1 MIIYLIKL
9 NLILALLCL
18 LFQVLMHRDTFF
30 GVRRLMLWG
39 IYATAF
45 LLPLCDVQA
54 LLTADTA
61 ATDMAE
67 AYASYVLPTIEV
79 TAMRVSTLGIEQSE
93 PGCGM
98 WFVGMMALWAI
109 LYLIPVVWMTLKL
122 LWQIAYIIYL
132 RCTCER
138 MKSERVKSEKY
149 ELPNTTE
156 DKGNS
161 YFSPGGEAD
170 IFHFSFYYFP
180 RPCSPFSFG
189 PWIFIHPDGM
199 DEQTLREVLIH
210 EQAHVRGWHTLD
222 ILFSQ
227 VVCILFWWNPAAWLM
242 RREVRMNLEFIADK
256 TVCDVLV
263 KSERVKSEKDV
274 LPSEL
279 KDKSYFSLGGKADIF
294 HFSLIRDYQYRLLGF
309 SLQTNVA
316 TIANNFNVLPLKR
329 RIIMMNLRR
338 TRRTGM
344 VKYILF
350 VPVAAAMLL
359 LSNIDSLARTIA
371 DKAPSPLA
379 MTEDPSSAVPSAVF
393 PPKPS
398 APKRT
403 KADPGETPNITK
415 PDTCIKP
422 IDDETLV
429 VLNGRQMSVDEFK
442 RQPNL
447 RADNIESA
455 TILGGESA
463 TAVYGEKGHKGAII
477 IDTKDS
483 DDDKVY
489 ETCEQL
495 PEYPG
500 GQLSLLEFMMK
511 NIRYPKAAQEYGVQ
525 GKVIVSFIVEK
536 DGTLTEVK
544 AAKIVGVKT
553 GQELPEMSVVAY
565 KPGQSPEETKKA
577 EEAKRYNEG
586 IAALKAEAER
596 AVKALPKRWTPG
608 KDKGKPVRVS
618 FHLPV
623 TFRLQ

>member
-1 MIIYLIKL
+1 MIYLIKF

-98 WFVGMMALWAI
+98 WFVGMLAIWAI
-109 LYLIPVVWMTLKL
+109 IYLIPVVWMTLKL
-122 LWQIAYIIYL
+122 LWQFAYIIYL
-132 RCTCER
+132 RCTC
-138 MKSERVKSEKY
+138 KPIQPLTINHKLLTIYS
-149 ELPNTTE
+149 
-156 DKGNS
+156 
-161 YFSPGGEAD
+161 
-170 IFHFSFYYFP
+170 FP

-256 TVCDVLV
+256 AVADYLMQAPLSSPVGDTALSTAANKRTEAPSGTVGGAYSSRTVWGAGSSGSCVA
-263 KSERVKSEKDV
+263 SS
-274 LPSEL
+274 L
-279 KDKSYFSLGGKADIF
+279 KA
-294 HFSLIRDYQYRLLGF
+294 YQYRLLGF
-309 SLQTNVA
+309 ATQTNVA

-359 LSNIDSLARTIA
+359 LSNIDSLARTIESKVQETPTKR
-371 DKAPSPLA
+371 KAMQGRRPPVQKTESLLVVNGTV
-379 MTEDPSSAVPSAVF
+379 TEDNGASLSPEDVNHVY
-393 PPKPS
+393 
-398 APKRT
+398 
-403 KADPGETPNITK
+403 
-415 PDTCIKP
+415 
-422 IDDETLV
+422 
-429 VLNGRQMSVDEFK
+429 VLGK
-442 RQPNL
+442 
-447 RADNIESA
+447 ESA
-455 TILGGESA
+455 R
-463 TAVYGEKGHKGAII
+463 AVYGVQSKNGVIVVE
-477 IDTKDS
+477 TKDGG
-483 DDDKVY
+483 DPIYDIV
-489 ETCEQL
+489 EQL
-495 PEYPG
+495 PKYPG
-500 GQLSLLEFMMK
+500 GEAELYGWMAMNLK
-511 NIRYPKAAQEYGVQ
+511 YPAAAMEWGVQ
-525 GKVIVSFIVEK
+525 GRVIVTFVVEK
-536 DGTLTEVK
+536 DGTLTDIS
-544 AAKIVGVKT
+544 AAKLVDPKS
-553 GQELPEMSVVAY
+553 GQEMCEIVVTA
-565 KPGQSPEETKKA
+565 KTNGQTPEEV
-577 EEAKRYNEG
+577 EAAKHLTEG
-586 IAALKAEAER
+586 IKALKAEGER
-596 AVKALPKRWTPG
+596 VVKALPKRWEPG
-608 KDKGKPVRVS
+608 KQGGKPVRVR
-618 FHLPV
+618 FNLPI

>member
-1 MIIYLIKL
+1 MIYLIKL

-98 WFVGMMALWAI
+98 WFVGMMAIWAI

-132 RCTCER
+132 RCTC
-138 MKSERVKSEKY
+138 KPIGTLFLY
-149 ELPNTTE
+149 
-156 DKGNS
+156 
-161 YFSPGGEAD
+161 
-170 IFHFSFYYFP
+170 P

-189 PWIFIHPDGM
+189 PWIFIHPEGM

-256 TVCDVLV
+256 AVADSL
-263 KSERVKSEKDV
+263 S
-274 LPSEL
+274 PIPMGGAL
-279 KDKSYFSLGGKADIF
+279 KA
-294 HFSLIRDYQYRLLGF
+294 YQYRLLGF
-309 SLQTNVA
+309 SLQKNVA

-415 PDTCIKP
+415 PDTCLTP
-422 IDDETLV
+422 IDEETLFV
-429 VLNGRQMSVDEFK
+429 VNGRQMSADEFK

-447 RADNIESA
+447 RADNIEHA
-455 TILGGESA
+455 TILGAESA
-463 TAVYGEKGHKGAII
+463 TAVYGEKGSKGAFII
-477 IDTKDS
+477 ETKDS
-483 DDDKVY
+483 INDKVY
-489 ETCEQL
+489 EKCEQL
-495 PEYPG
+495 PEYSG
-500 GQLSLLEFMMK
+500 GEAALYQFIAQ
-511 NIRYPKAAQEYGVQ
+511 NIRYPKAAMDWGVQ
-525 GKVIVSFIVEK
+525 GRVLVHFIVEK
-536 DGTLTEVK
+536 DGTLSNISASKVVDPESGKELAEVMVTYK
-544 AAKIVGVKT
+544 IQALTPEQVEAAKH
-553 GQELPEMSVVAY
+553 QE
-565 KPGQSPEETKKA
+565 
-577 EEAKRYNEG
+577 EG
-586 IAALKAEAER
+586 MKALKAEAER
-596 AVKALPKRWTPG
+596 VVKALPERWKPG
-608 KDKGKPVRVS
+608 RQHGQPVRVS
-618 FHLPV
+618 FHLPIS
-623 TFRLQ
+623 FRLR

>member
-1 MIIYLIKL
+1 MIYFIKL

-98 WFVGMMALWAI
+98 WFVGMMAIWAI

-132 RCTCER
+132 RCTCPLI
-138 MKSERVKSEKY
+138 KQ
-149 ELPNTTE
+149 LP
-156 DKGNS
+156 
-161 YFSPGGEAD
+161 SPFGEGAGVRC
-170 IFHFSFYYFP
+170 FP

-189 PWIFIHPDGM
+189 PWIFIYPEGL

-256 TVCDVLV
+256 AVCDVLV

-279 KDKSYFSLGGKADIF
+279 KDKSYFSLGGQADIF

-371 DKAPSPLA
+371 DNVKKPIELVDDNASSQYRTYSLDLTKGSSSSANLKKWEGKSLTALIVDGKPVTKVTPLTGQWLESIDISNVTI
-379 MTEDPSSAVPSAVF
+379 TEDAEGNITQMEL
-393 PPKPS
+393 
-398 APKRT
+398 RT
-403 KADPGETPNITK
+403 KKAAANADEPAVKTVVQ
-415 PDTCIKP
+415 
-422 IDDETLV
+422 TLYEA
-429 VLNGRQMSVDEFK
+429 D
-442 RQPNL
+442 
-447 RADNIESA
+447 DNIYETVEHMPEYS
-455 TILGGESA
+455 GGEA
-463 TAVYGEKGHKGAII
+463 ALYQFIA
-477 IDTKDS
+477 
-483 DDDKVY
+483 
-489 ETCEQL
+489 Q
-495 PEYPG
+495 
-500 GQLSLLEFMMK
+500 
-511 NIRYPKAAQEYGVQ
+511 NIRYPKAAQEWGVQ
-525 GKVIVSFIVEK
+525 GRVFVHFIVEK
-536 DGTLTEVK
+536 DGTLSNISASKVVDPES
-544 AAKIVGVKT
+544 
-553 GQELPEMSVVAY
+553 GQELADVVVMAYSQKPTPE
-565 KPGQSPEETKKA
+565 QI
-577 EEAKRYNEG
+577 EAAKHRTEG
-586 IAALKAEAER
+586 VKALKGEAER
-596 AVKALPKRWTPG
+596 AVKALPERWKPG
-608 KDKGKPVRVS
+608 RQHGQPVRVLIGHS
-618 FHLPV
+618 MASILA
-623 TFRLQ
+623 L

>member
-1 MIIYLIKL
+1 MIIYLLKV

-161 YFSPGGEAD
+161 YFSLGGEAD

-189 PWIFIHPDGM
+189 PWIFIHPEGM

-294 HFSLIRDYQYRLLGF
+294 HFLLIRDYQYRLLGF
-309 SLQTNVA
+309 SLQKNVA

-447 RADNIESA
+447 RADNIEHA
-455 TILGGESA
+455 TILGAESA

-477 IDTKDS
+477 IETKDS
-483 DDDKVY
+483 INDKVY
-489 ETCEQL
+489 EKCEQL
-495 PEYPG
+495 PEYSG
-500 GQLSLLEFMMK
+500 GEAALYQFIAQ
-511 NIRYPKAAQEYGVQ
+511 NIRYPKAALEWGVQ
-525 GKVIVSFIVEK
+525 GRVLVHFIVEK
-536 DGTLTEVK
+536 DGTLSNISASKVVDPKSGKELAEVRVTYK
-544 AAKIVGVKT
+544 IQALTSEQVEAAKHQEEGVK
-553 GQELPEMSVVAY
+553 
-565 KPGQSPEETKKA
+565 
-577 EEAKRYNEG
+577 
-586 IAALKAEAER
+586 ALKAEAER
-596 AVKALPKRWTPG
+596 VVKALPERWKPG
-608 KDKGKPVRVS
+608 RQHGQPVRVS

-623 TFRLQ
+623 SYRLQ

>member
-1 MIIYLIKL
+1 MIYLIKL

-132 RCTCER
+132 RCTCPLLTQ
-138 MKSERVKSEKY
+138 
-149 ELPNTTE
+149 LP
-156 DKGNS
+156 
-161 YFSPGGEAD
+161 SPFGEGAGVRR
-170 IFHFSFYYFP
+170 FP

-189 PWIFIHPDGM
+189 PWIFIHPEGL

-210 EQAHVRGWHTLD
+210 EQAHMRGWHTLD

-256 TVCDVLV
+256 AVADYLMQAPLSSPVGDTALSTAANKRTEAPSGTVGGAYSSRTVWGAGSSGSCVA
-263 KSERVKSEKDV
+263 SS
-274 LPSEL
+274 L
-279 KDKSYFSLGGKADIF
+279 KA
-294 HFSLIRDYQYRLLGF
+294 YQYRLLGF
-309 SLQTNVA
+309 SLQKNVA

-379 MTEDPSSAVPSAVF
+379 MTEEPSSAVPSAVF
-393 PPKPS
+393 PQTRHMPHAHRRGNAFRGQWPS
-398 APKRT
+398 
-403 KADPGETPNITK
+403 
-415 PDTCIKP
+415 
-422 IDDETLV
+422 
-429 VLNGRQMSVDEFK
+429 
-442 RQPNL
+442 
-447 RADNIESA
+447 
-455 TILGGESA
+455 
-463 TAVYGEKGHKGAII
+463 
-477 IDTKDS
+477 
-483 DDDKVY
+483 
-489 ETCEQL
+489 
-495 PEYPG
+495 
-500 GQLSLLEFMMK
+500 
-511 NIRYPKAAQEYGVQ
+511 
-525 GKVIVSFIVEK
+525 
-536 DGTLTEVK
+536 
-544 AAKIVGVKT
+544 
-553 GQELPEMSVVAY
+553 
-565 KPGQSPEETKKA
+565 
-577 EEAKRYNEG
+577 NEC
-586 IAALKAEAER
+586 R
-596 AVKALPKRWTPG
+596 
-608 KDKGKPVRVS
+608 RV
-618 FHLPV
+618 
-623 TFRLQ
+623 

>member
-1 MIIYLIKL
+1 MIYLIKL

-132 RCTCER
+132 RCTCPLLTQ
-138 MKSERVKSEKY
+138 
-149 ELPNTTE
+149 LP
-156 DKGNS
+156 
-161 YFSPGGEAD
+161 SPFGEGAGVRR
-170 IFHFSFYYFP
+170 FP

-256 TVCDVLV
+256 AVCDVLV
-263 KSERVKSEKDV
+263 KSERVKSEKYQFPASHETVESD
-274 LPSEL
+274 P
-279 KDKSYFSLGGKADIF
+279 YFSLGGQADIF
-294 HFSLIRDYQYRLLGF
+294 HFSLIRAYQYRLLGF
-309 SLQTNVA
+309 ATQTNVA

-359 LSNIDSLARTIA
+359 LSNIDSLARTIESKVQETPTKR
-371 DKAPSPLA
+371 KAMQGRRPPVQKTESLLVVNGTV
-379 MTEDPSSAVPSAVF
+379 TEDNGASLSPEDVNHVY
-393 PPKPS
+393 
-398 APKRT
+398 
-403 KADPGETPNITK
+403 
-415 PDTCIKP
+415 
-422 IDDETLV
+422 
-429 VLNGRQMSVDEFK
+429 VLGK
-442 RQPNL
+442 
-447 RADNIESA
+447 ESA
-455 TILGGESA
+455 R
-463 TAVYGEKGHKGAII
+463 AVYGVQSKNGVIVVE
-477 IDTKDS
+477 TKDGG
-483 DDDKVY
+483 DPIYDIV
-489 ETCEQL
+489 EQL
-495 PEYPG
+495 PKYPG
-500 GQLSLLEFMMK
+500 GEAELYGWMAMNLK
-511 NIRYPKAAQEYGVQ
+511 YPAAAMEWGVQ
-525 GKVIVSFIVEK
+525 GRVIVTFVVEK
-536 DGTLTEVK
+536 DGTLTDIS
-544 AAKIVGVKT
+544 AAKLVDPKS
-553 GQELPEMSVVAY
+553 GQEMCEIVVTA
-565 KPGQSPEETKKA
+565 KTNGQTPEEV
-577 EEAKRYNEG
+577 EAAKHLTEG
-586 IAALKAEAER
+586 IKALKAEGER
-596 AVKALPKRWTPG
+596 VVKALPKRWEPG
-608 KDKGKPVRVS
+608 KQGGKPVRVR
-618 FHLPV
+618 FNLPI

>member
-1 MIIYLIKL
+1 MIYLIKL

-54 LLTADTA
+54 LLTVDAG

-132 RCTCER
+132 RCTCPLLTQ
-138 MKSERVKSEKY
+138 
-149 ELPNTTE
+149 LP
-156 DKGNS
+156 
-161 YFSPGGEAD
+161 SPFGEGAGVRC
-170 IFHFSFYYFP
+170 FP

-189 PWIFIHPDGM
+189 PWTFIHPDGM

-256 TVCDVLV
+256 AVADYLMQAPLSSPVGDTALSTAANKRTEAPSGTVGGAYSSRTVWGAGSSGSCVA
-263 KSERVKSEKDV
+263 SS
-274 LPSEL
+274 L
-279 KDKSYFSLGGKADIF
+279 KA
-294 HFSLIRDYQYRLLGF
+294 YQYRLLGF
-309 SLQTNVA
+309 SLQKNVA

-329 RIIMMNLRR
+329 RIKMMNLKR
-338 TRRTGM
+338 TPRTGM
-344 VKYILF
+344 LKYILF

-359 LSNIDSLARTIA
+359 LSNIDMLARTIA
-371 DKAPSPLA
+371 DNVSRPQSDVSTPSPRDKV
-379 MTEDPSSAVPSAVF
+379 TTV
-393 PPKPS
+393 
-398 APKRT
+398 
-403 KADPGETPNITK
+403 KAD
-415 PDTCIKP
+415 TCLQP

-429 VLNGRQMSVDEFK
+429 VLNGRQMSADEFK

-447 RADNIESA
+447 KADNIESA
-455 TILGGESA
+455 TILGKESA
-463 TAVYGEKGHKGAII
+463 TAVYGAKGHKGAII

-483 DDDKVY
+483 GDDKVY

-553 GQELPEMSVVAY
+553 GQELPEMSIVAY
-565 KPGQSPEETKKA
+565 KPDQSPEETKKA

-596 AVKALPKRWTPG
+596 AVKALPKRWNPG

>member
-1 MIIYLIKL
+1 MVIHLLKV
-9 NLILALLCL
+9 NFILALLCL

-132 RCTCER
+132 RCTCPLIKQLPSPFGEGA
-138 MKSERVKSEKY
+138 RVRR
-149 ELPNTTE
+149 
-156 DKGNS
+156 
-161 YFSPGGEAD
+161 
-170 IFHFSFYYFP
+170 FP

-189 PWIFIHPDGM
+189 PWTFIHPDGM

-279 KDKSYFSLGGKADIF
+279 KDKSYFSLGGKADIC

-309 SLQTNVA
+309 SLQKNVA

-329 RIIMMNLRR
+329 RIKMMNLKR
-338 TRRTGM
+338 TPRTGM
-344 VKYILF
+344 LKYILF

-359 LSNIDSLARTIA
+359 LSNIDMLARTIA
-371 DKAPSPLA
+371 DNVKKPIELVDDNASSQYRTYSLDLTKGSSSSANLKKWEGKSLTALIVDGKPVTKVTPLTGQWLESIDISNVTI
-379 MTEDPSSAVPSAVF
+379 TEDAEGNITQMEL
-393 PPKPS
+393 
-398 APKRT
+398 RT
-403 KADPGETPNITK
+403 KKVAANADEPAVKTVVQ
-415 PDTCIKP
+415 
-422 IDDETLV
+422 TLYEA
-429 VLNGRQMSVDEFK
+429 D
-442 RQPNL
+442 
-447 RADNIESA
+447 DNIYA
-455 TILGGESA
+455 TVEHMPEYSGGEA
-463 TAVYGEKGHKGAII
+463 ALYQFIA
-477 IDTKDS
+477 
-483 DDDKVY
+483 
-489 ETCEQL
+489 Q
-495 PEYPG
+495 
-500 GQLSLLEFMMK
+500 
-511 NIRYPKAAQEYGVQ
+511 NIRYPKAALEWGVQ
-525 GKVIVSFIVEK
+525 GRVFVHFIVEK
-536 DGTLTEVK
+536 DGTLSNISASKVIDPES
-544 AAKIVGVKT
+544 
-553 GQELPEMSVVAY
+553 GQELADVVVMAYRQKPTPEQIEAA
-565 KPGQSPEETKKA
+565 KHRA
-577 EEAKRYNEG
+577 EGVK
-586 IAALKAEAER
+586 ALKGEAER
-596 AVKALPKRWTPG
+596 AVKALPERWKPG
-608 KDKGKPVRVS
+608 RQHGQPVRVS

-623 TFRLQ
+623 SFRLR

>member
-1 MIIYLIKL
+1 MIIYLLKL

-54 LLTADTA
+54 LLTADIA

-161 YFSPGGEAD
+161 YFSLGGEAD

-189 PWIFIHPDGM
+189 PWIFIHPEGM
-199 DEQTLREVLIH
+199 DEQTLREVIIH

-309 SLQTNVA
+309 SLQKNVA

-422 IDDETLV
+422 IDEETLFV
-429 VLNGRQMSVDEFK
+429 VNGRQMSADEFK

-447 RADNIESA
+447 RADNIEHA

-477 IDTKDS
+477 IETKDS
-483 DDDKVY
+483 INDKVY
-489 ETCEQL
+489 EKCEQL
-495 PEYPG
+495 PEYSG
-500 GQLSLLEFMMK
+500 GEAALYQFIAQ
-511 NIRYPKAAQEYGVQ
+511 NIRYPKAAMDWGVQ
-525 GKVIVSFIVEK
+525 GRVLVHFIVEK
-536 DGTLTEVK
+536 DGTLSNISASKVVDSKSGKELAEVTVTH
-544 AAKIVGVKT
+544 KIQALTPEQVEAVKH
-553 GQELPEMSVVAY
+553 QE
-565 KPGQSPEETKKA
+565 
-577 EEAKRYNEG
+577 EG
-586 IAALKAEAER
+586 MKALKAEAER
-596 AVKALPKRWTPG
+596 VVKALPERWKPG
-608 KDKGKPVRVS
+608 RQHGQPVRVS
-618 FHLPV
+618 FHLPIS
-623 TFRLQ
+623 FRLR

>member
-1 MIIYLIKL
+1 MLYLIKL
-9 NLILALLCL
+9 NIILALLCL
-18 LFQVLMHRDTFF
+18 LFQVVMHRDTFF
-30 GVRRLMLWG
+30 GVRRAMLWG
-39 IYATAF
+39 IYLTAF
-45 LLPLCDVQA
+45 LLPLWNVQYW
-54 LLTADTA
+54 LQEDA
-61 ATDMAE
+61 AAMNVASD
-67 AYASYVLPTIEV
+67 YATYVLPSLEV
-79 TAMRVSTLGIEQSE
+79 TATRVAAMGIQQEE

-98 WFVGMMALWAI
+98 WFVGVLAI
-109 LYLIPVVWMTLKL
+109 WGLLYLIPVVWMSAKL

-138 MKSERVKSEKY
+138 MKSEKVKSEKY

-161 YFSPGGEAD
+161 YFSLGGEAD

-199 DEQTLREVLIH
+199 DEQTLSEVLIH

-242 RREVRMNLEFIADK
+242 RREVRMNLEYIADK
-256 TVCDVLV
+256 AVADSL
-263 KSERVKSEKDV
+263 S
-274 LPSEL
+274 PIPMGGAL
-279 KDKSYFSLGGKADIF
+279 KA
-294 HFSLIRDYQYRLLGF
+294 YQYRLLGF
-309 SLQTNVA
+309 ATQTNVA

-344 VKYILF
+344 AKYILF

-371 DKAPSPLA
+371 DKA
-379 MTEDPSSAVPSAVF
+379 SSSIITDGDQRPDES
-393 PPKPS
+393 
-398 APKRT
+398 
-403 KADPGETPNITK
+403 PNITK
-415 PDTCIKP
+415 PDTCLTP
-422 IDDETLV
+422 IDEETLFV
-429 VLNGRQMSVDEFK
+429 VNGRQMSADEFK

-447 RADNIESA
+447 RADNIEHA
-455 TILGGESA
+455 TILGAESA
-463 TAVYGEKGHKGAII
+463 TAVYGEKGHNGAII
-477 IDTKDS
+477 IETKDS
-483 DDDKVY
+483 INDKVY
-489 ETCEQL
+489 EKCEQL
-495 PEYPG
+495 PEYSG
-500 GQLSLLEFMMK
+500 GEEALYQFIAQ
-511 NIRYPKAAQEYGVQ
+511 NIRYPKAAQEWGVQ
-525 GKVIVSFIVEK
+525 GRVFVHFIVEK
-536 DGTLTEVK
+536 DGTLSNISASKVVDPKSGKELAEVRVTYK
-544 AAKIVGVKT
+544 IQAQTPEQVEAAKH
-553 GQELPEMSVVAY
+553 QE
-565 KPGQSPEETKKA
+565 
-577 EEAKRYNEG
+577 EG

-596 AVKALPKRWTPG
+596 AVKALPKRWNPG

>member
-1 MIIYLIKL
+1 MIYLIKL

-132 RCTCER
+132 RCTCPLLTQ
-138 MKSERVKSEKY
+138 
-149 ELPNTTE
+149 LP
-156 DKGNS
+156 
-161 YFSPGGEAD
+161 SPFGEGAGVRR
-170 IFHFSFYYFP
+170 FP

-189 PWIFIHPDGM
+189 PWIFIHPEGL

-210 EQAHVRGWHTLD
+210 EQAHMRGWHTLD

-263 KSERVKSEKDV
+263 KSERVKSEKYQFPTSHETVESD
-274 LPSEL
+274 PF
-279 KDKSYFSLGGKADIF
+279 FSLGGQADIF
-294 HFSLIRDYQYRLLGF
+294 HFSLIRAYQYRLLGF

-415 PDTCIKP
+415 PDTCLTP
-422 IDDETLV
+422 IDEETLFV
-429 VLNGRQMSVDEFK
+429 VNGRQMSADEFK

-447 RADNIESA
+447 RADNIEHA
-455 TILGGESA
+455 TILGAESA
-463 TAVYGEKGHKGAII
+463 TAVYGEKGSKGAFII
-477 IDTKDS
+477 ETKDS
-483 DDDKVY
+483 INDKVY
-489 ETCEQL
+489 EKCEQL
-495 PEYPG
+495 PEYSG
-500 GQLSLLEFMMK
+500 GEAALYQFIAQ
-511 NIRYPKAAQEYGVQ
+511 NIRYPKAAMDWGVQ
-525 GKVIVSFIVEK
+525 GRVLVHFIVEK
-536 DGTLTEVK
+536 DGTLSNISASKVVDPKSGKELAEVMVTYK
-544 AAKIVGVKT
+544 IQALTPEQVEAAKH
-553 GQELPEMSVVAY
+553 QE
-565 KPGQSPEETKKA
+565 
-577 EEAKRYNEG
+577 EG
-586 IAALKAEAER
+586 MKALKAEAER
-596 AVKALPKRWTPG
+596 VVKALPERWKPG
-608 KDKGKPVRVS
+608 KQHGQPVRVS

-623 TFRLQ
+623 SFRLR

>member
-1 MIIYLIKL
+1 MIYLIKL

-98 WFVGMMALWAI
+98 WFVGMMAIWAI

-132 RCTCER
+132 RCTC
-138 MKSERVKSEKY
+138 KPFQPLTINHKLLTIYS
-149 ELPNTTE
+149 
-156 DKGNS
+156 
-161 YFSPGGEAD
+161 
-170 IFHFSFYYFP
+170 FP

-189 PWIFIHPDGM
+189 PWTFIHPDGM

-256 TVCDVLV
+256 AVADSL
-263 KSERVKSEKDV
+263 S
-274 LPSEL
+274 PIPMGGAL
-279 KDKSYFSLGGKADIF
+279 KA
-294 HFSLIRDYQYRLLGF
+294 YQYRLLGF
-309 SLQTNVA
+309 ATQTNVA

-329 RIIMMNLRR
+329 RIVMMNLKR

-344 VKYILF
+344 VKYAVF
-350 VPVAAAMLL
+350 VPIAAALL
-359 LSNIDSLARTIA
+359 FLSNIDALARSIKAKVKPLAHIEQAITAPQTIA
-371 DKAPSPLA
+371 SVMEDVQPAAEEPIVEQMERIVEETSAVQDSVVSEVTSPKALNLVHLHDKALWVVDNKVS
-379 MTEDPSSAVPSAVF
+379 TKEDAA
-393 PPKPS
+393 KLN
-398 APKRT
+398 
-403 KADPGETPNITK
+403 AD
-415 PDTCIKP
+415 D
-422 IDDETLV
+422 
-429 VLNGRQMSVDEFK
+429 
-442 RQPNL
+442 
-447 RADNIESA
+447 IESIAVLEDNAA
-455 TILGGESA
+455 TSVWGSRGANGVVVIKTKNAPMDGGDPIYDI
-463 TAVYGEKGHKGAII
+463 V
-477 IDTKDS
+477 
-483 DDDKVY
+483 
-489 ETCEQL
+489 EQL
-495 PEYPG
+495 PKYPG
-500 GQLSLLEFMMK
+500 GEAELYGWMAMNLK
-511 NIRYPKAAQEYGVQ
+511 YPAAAMEWGVQ
-525 GKVIVSFIVEK
+525 GRVIVTFVVEK
-536 DGTLTEVK
+536 DGTLTDIS
-544 AAKIVGVKT
+544 AAKLVDPKS
-553 GQELPEMSVVAY
+553 GQEMCEIVVTA
-565 KPGQSPEETKKA
+565 KTNGQTPEEV
-577 EEAKRYNEG
+577 EAAKHLTEG
-586 IAALKAEAER
+586 IKALKAEGER
-596 AVKALPKRWTPG
+596 VVKALPKRWEPG
-608 KDKGKPVRVS
+608 KQGGKPVRVR
-618 FHLPV
+618 FNLPI

>member
-1 MIIYLIKL
+1 MIYLIKL

-98 WFVGMMALWAI
+98 WFVGMMAIWAI
-109 LYLIPVVWMTLKL
+109 LYLIPVVWMTAKL

-132 RCTCER
+132 RCTC
-138 MKSERVKSEKY
+138 KPIGTLFLY
-149 ELPNTTE
+149 
-156 DKGNS
+156 
-161 YFSPGGEAD
+161 
-170 IFHFSFYYFP
+170 P

-189 PWIFIHPDGM
+189 PWIFLYPDGM

-256 TVCDVLV
+256 TVADYLMEM
-263 KSERVKSEKDV
+263 KNEESRFARNEEFKFS
-274 LPSEL
+274 PSPEGNSDSSFFTL
-279 KDKSYFSLGGKADIF
+279 HS
-294 HFSLIRDYQYRLLGF
+294 SLIKAYQYRLLGF
-309 SLQTNVA
+309 SLQKNVA

-371 DKAPSPLA
+371 NNVKKPIELVDDNASSQYRTYSLDLTKGASSSANLKKWEGKSPTALIVDGKPVTEVTPLTGQWLESIDISNVTI
-379 MTEDPSSAVPSAVF
+379 TEDAE
-393 PPKPS
+393 
-398 APKRT
+398 
-403 KADPGETPNITK
+403 GNITQMELRSK
-415 PDTCIKP
+415 KVAANA
-422 IDDETLV
+422 DEPAVKTV
-429 VLNGRQMSVDEFK
+429 VQYLYEAD
-442 RQPNL
+442 
-447 RADNIESA
+447 DNIYETVEHMPEYS
-455 TILGGESA
+455 GGEA
-463 TAVYGEKGHKGAII
+463 ALFQFIA
-477 IDTKDS
+477 
-483 DDDKVY
+483 
-489 ETCEQL
+489 Q
-495 PEYPG
+495 
-500 GQLSLLEFMMK
+500 
-511 NIRYPKAAQEYGVQ
+511 NIRYPKAALEWGVQ
-525 GKVIVSFIVEK
+525 GRVLVHFIVEK
-536 DGTLTEVK
+536 DGTLSDVSASKVVDPES
-544 AAKIVGVKT
+544 
-553 GQELPEMSVVAY
+553 GQELADVVVMAYSQKPTPEQIEAA
-565 KPGQSPEETKKA
+565 KHRA
-577 EEAKRYNEG
+577 EGVK
-586 IAALKAEAER
+586 ALKAEAER
-596 AVKALPKRWTPG
+596 AVKALPERWKPG
-608 KDKGKPVRVS
+608 KQHGQPVRVS

-623 TFRLQ
+623 SYRLR

>member
-1 MIIYLIKL
+1 MIIYFLKL

-98 WFVGMMALWAI
+98 WFVGMMALWGL

-138 MKSERVKSEKY
+138 MKSEKY

-161 YFSPGGEAD
+161 YFSLGGEAD

-256 TVCDVLV
+256 AVADSL
-263 KSERVKSEKDV
+263 S
-274 LPSEL
+274 PIPMGGAL
-279 KDKSYFSLGGKADIF
+279 KA
-294 HFSLIRDYQYRLLGF
+294 YQYRLLGF
-309 SLQTNVA
+309 ATQTNVA

-422 IDDETLV
+422 IDDGTLV

-447 RADNIESA
+447 RADNIEHA

-477 IDTKDS
+477 IETKDS
-483 DDDKVY
+483 INDKVY
-489 ETCEQL
+489 EKCEQL
-495 PEYPG
+495 PEYSG
-500 GQLSLLEFMMK
+500 GEAALYQFIAQ
-511 NIRYPKAAQEYGVQ
+511 NIRYPKAAMDWGVQ
-525 GKVIVSFIVEK
+525 GRVLVHFIVEK
-536 DGTLTEVK
+536 DGTLSNISASKVVDSKSGKEMAEVTVTHK
-544 AAKIVGVKT
+544 IQALTPEQVEAAKH
-553 GQELPEMSVVAY
+553 QE
-565 KPGQSPEETKKA
+565 
-577 EEAKRYNEG
+577 EG
-586 IAALKAEAER
+586 MKALKVEAER
-596 AVKALPKRWTPG
+596 VVKALPEPWKPG
-608 KDKGKPVRVS
+608 RQHGQPVRVS
-618 FHLPV
+618 FHLPIS
-623 TFRLQ
+623 FRLR

>member
-1 MIIYLIKL
+1 MLYLIKL

-98 WFVGMMALWAI
+98 WFVGLMALWAI

-122 LWQIAYIIYL
+122 LWQVAYIIYL
-132 RCTCER
+132 RCTCLLI
-138 MKSERVKSEKY
+138 KQ
-149 ELPNTTE
+149 LP
-156 DKGNS
+156 
-161 YFSPGGEAD
+161 SPFGEGVGVRC
-170 IFHFSFYYFP
+170 FP

-189 PWIFIHPDGM
+189 PWIFIHPDGL

-210 EQAHVRGWHTLD
+210 EQAHVCGWHTLD

-227 VVCILFWWNPAAWLM
+227 LVCILFWWNPAAWLM

-256 TVCDVLV
+256 AVADYLMEM
-263 KSERVKSEKDV
+263 KNEES
-274 LPSEL
+274 P
-279 KDKSYFSLGGKADIF
+279 YFSSF
-294 HFSLIRDYQYRLLGF
+294 TSHSSLIKAYQYRLLGF

-371 DKAPSPLA
+371 DNVKKPIELVDDNASSQYRTYSLDLTKGSSSSANLKKWEGKSPTALIVDGKPVTEVTPLTGQWLESIDISNVTI
-379 MTEDPSSAVPSAVF
+379 TEDAEGNITQMEL
-393 PPKPS
+393 
-398 APKRT
+398 RT
-403 KADPGETPNITK
+403 KKVAANADEPAVKTVVQ
-415 PDTCIKP
+415 
-422 IDDETLV
+422 TLY
-429 VLNGRQMSVDEFK
+429 E
-442 RQPNL
+442 
-447 RADNIESA
+447 A
-455 TILGGESA
+455 
-463 TAVYGEKGHKGAII
+463 
-477 IDTKDS
+477 

-544 AAKIVGVKT
+544 AAKIVGLKT
-553 GQELPEMSVVAY
+553 GQELPEMSIVAY
-565 KPGQSPEETKKA
+565 KPDQSPEEAKKA
-577 EEAKRYNEG
+577 EEARHYNEG

>member
-1 MIIYLIKL
+1 MIYLIKL

-132 RCTCER
+132 RCTC
-138 MKSERVKSEKY
+138 KPIQPLTINHKLLTIYS
-149 ELPNTTE
+149 
-156 DKGNS
+156 
-161 YFSPGGEAD
+161 
-170 IFHFSFYYFP
+170 FP

-189 PWIFIHPDGM
+189 PWIFLHPDGM

-256 TVCDVLV
+256 AVCDVLV

-294 HFSLIRDYQYRLLGF
+294 HFSLIRAYQYRLLGF

-359 LSNIDSLARTIA
+359 LSNIDSLARTIESKVQETPTKR
-371 DKAPSPLA
+371 KAMQGRRPPVQKTESLLVVNGTV
-379 MTEDPSSAVPSAVF
+379 TEDNGASLSPEDVNHVY
-393 PPKPS
+393 
-398 APKRT
+398 
-403 KADPGETPNITK
+403 
-415 PDTCIKP
+415 
-422 IDDETLV
+422 
-429 VLNGRQMSVDEFK
+429 VLGK
-442 RQPNL
+442 
-447 RADNIESA
+447 ESA
-455 TILGGESA
+455 R
-463 TAVYGEKGHKGAII
+463 AVYGVQSKNGVIVVE
-477 IDTKDS
+477 TKDGG
-483 DDDKVY
+483 DPIYDIV
-489 ETCEQL
+489 EQL
-495 PEYPG
+495 PKYPG
-500 GQLSLLEFMMK
+500 GEAELYGWMAMNLK
-511 NIRYPKAAQEYGVQ
+511 YPAAAMEWGVQ
-525 GKVIVSFIVEK
+525 GRVIVTFVVEK
-536 DGTLTEVK
+536 DGTLTDIS
-544 AAKIVGVKT
+544 AAKLVDPKS
-553 GQELPEMSVVAY
+553 GQEMCEIVVTA
-565 KPGQSPEETKKA
+565 KTNGQTPEEV
-577 EEAKRYNEG
+577 EAAKHLTEG
-586 IAALKAEAER
+586 IKALKAEGER
-596 AVKALPKRWTPG
+596 VVKALPKRWEPG
-608 KDKGKPVRVS
+608 KQGGKPVRVR
-618 FHLPV
+618 FNLPI